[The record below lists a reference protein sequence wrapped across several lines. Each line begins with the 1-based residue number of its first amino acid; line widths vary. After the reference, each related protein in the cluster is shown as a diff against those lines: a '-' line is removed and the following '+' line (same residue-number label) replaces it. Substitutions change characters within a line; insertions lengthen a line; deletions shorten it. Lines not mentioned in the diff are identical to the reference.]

1 MKTALVTGSAR
12 GIGRGV
18 ALALAEAG
26 YGVAIHYRSSVDEAE
41 KTRLEAQAFGVQA
54 VTLQADL
61 SDPKQAE
68 SLVLEVAQK
77 LGGLGVLIN
86 NVGNYK
92 KDALTEMP
100 LEDWHEMFDTNL
112 HSSFYT
118 CRAAIPIMRPQKFGR
133 IINFGYAGANNLI
146 SRPRTTAY
154 VIAKTGVTLMT
165 KAIATTEIQ
174 HGITANV
181 IAPGVIETSIS
192 QPIADI
198 PAARIGRIDE
208 ISSAVLYF
216 LSDQAQYVTG
226 QTLEVAGGWNL

>member
-26 YGVAIHYRSSVDEAE
+26 YSVAIHYRSSGDQAE
-41 KTRLEAQAFGVQA
+41 QTRREVQGFGVNA
-54 VTLQADL
+54 IALQADL
-61 SDPKQAE
+61 TDSTQAE
-68 SLVLEVAQK
+68 KLVLDAAKQ
-77 LGGLGVLIN
+77 LGSLGVLVN

-92 KDALTEMP
+92 KGTLTEMS

-118 CRAAIPIMRPQKFGR
+118 CRAAIPVMRSQGFGR
-133 IINFGYAGANNLI
+133 IVNFGYAGANSLI

-165 KAIATTEIQ
+165 KAIAATEIQ

-181 IAPGVIETSIS
+181 IAPGVIENSVS
-192 QPIADI
+192 QPLADI
-198 PAARIGRIDE
+198 PAARLGRIDE
-208 ISSAVLYF
+208 VSSAVLYF
-216 LSDQAQYVTG
+216 LSDQARYVTG

>member
-26 YGVAIHYRSSVDEAE
+26 YGVAIHYRSSVNEAE
-41 KTRLEAQAFGVQA
+41 QTRLEVQEFGVKA
-54 VTLQADL
+54 ITLQADL
-61 SDPKQAE
+61 TDSKQAE
-68 SLVLEVAQK
+68 KLVLEAANQ
-77 LGGLGVLIN
+77 LGGLGVLVN

-92 KDALTEMP
+92 KGALTEMP

-118 CRAAIPIMRPQKFGR
+118 CRAAIPIMRLQKYGR
-133 IINFGYAGANNLI
+133 IINFGYAGASNLI

-181 IAPGVIETSIS
+181 IAPGVIENSIS
-192 QPIADI
+192 QPITDI
-198 PAARIGRIDE
+198 PAARLGRIDE
-208 ISSAVLYF
+208 VSSAVMYF

>member
-26 YGVAIHYRSSVDEAE
+26 YSVAIHYKSSVDEAE
-41 KTRLEAQAFGVQA
+41 QTGLEAQTFGVPA

-61 SDPKQAE
+61 SDAKQAE
-68 SLVLEVAQK
+68 SLVLEAAQK

-92 KDALTEMP
+92 KNSLTEMP

-118 CRAAIPIMRPQKFGR
+118 CRAAIPIMRSQKFGR

-165 KAIATTEIQ
+165 KAIAATEIQ

-181 IAPGVIETSIS
+181 IAPGVIETSVS
-192 QPIADI
+192 QPLADI
-198 PAARIGRIDE
+198 PAGRLGRIDE
-208 ISSAVLYF
+208 ISSAILYF
-216 LSDQAQYVTG
+216 LSDQSQYVTG

>member
-1 MKTALVTGSAR
+1 VKTALVTGSAR

-26 YGVAIHYRSSVDEAE
+26 FSVAIHYRSSGDEAE
-41 KTRLEAQAFGVQA
+41 QTRLEAAAFGVKA
-54 VTLQADL
+54 VSLHADL
-61 SDPKQAE
+61 TDPKQAE
-68 SLVLEVAQK
+68 KLVLEAANQ
-77 LGGLGVLIN
+77 LGGLGVLVN

-100 LEDWHEMFDTNL
+100 LEDWFEMFDTNL

-118 CRAAIPIMRPQKFGR
+118 CRAAIPIMRSQKFGR
-133 IINFGYAGANNLI
+133 IVNFGYAGATNLI

-165 KAIATTEIQ
+165 KAIAATEIQ
-174 HGITANV
+174 YGITANV
-181 IAPGVIETSIS
+181 VAPGVIETSVS
-192 QPIADI
+192 QPITDI
-198 PAARIGRIDE
+198 PAARLGRIDE
-208 ISSAVLYF
+208 VSSAVMYF

-226 QTLEVAGGWNL
+226 QTLEVAGAWNL

>member
-26 YGVAIHYRSSVDEAE
+26 YGVAIHYRSSGDQAE
-41 KTRLEAQAFGVQA
+41 KTRLEVQAFGVKA
-54 VTLQADL
+54 VSLQADL
-61 SDPKQAE
+61 TDPVQAE
-68 SLVLEVAQK
+68 KLVLEATNQ
-77 LGGLGVLIN
+77 LGGLGVLVN

-92 KDALTEMP
+92 KGVLTEMP
-100 LEDWHEMFDTNL
+100 LEDWFEMFDTNL

-118 CRAAIPIMRPQKFGR
+118 CRAAIPIMRLQKFGR
-133 IINFGYAGANNLI
+133 IINFGYAGASNLI

-165 KAIATTEIQ
+165 KAIAATEIQ

-181 IAPGVIETSIS
+181 VAPGVIETSIS

-198 PAARIGRIDE
+198 PAARLGRIDE
-208 ISSAVLYF
+208 VSSAVLYF

-226 QTLEVAGGWNL
+226 QTLEVAGAWNL